1 MWSVAPPVSHVG
13 PRSRVNAP
21 LIDSGL
27 RLSSQVTARAKDC
40 PGSQD
45 YHRTTTGTK
54 FALRIKVDQSHIL
67 GIYYVIS
74 NGRQRK

>member
-1 MWSVAPPVSHVG
+1 MWSVAPPVSPVG

-40 PGSQD
+40 PGSRNYLRNRIGD
-45 YHRTTTGTK
+45 SDKSRSESNTG
-54 FALRIKVDQSHIL
+54 HIL
-67 GIYYVIS
+67 S
-74 NGRQRK
+74 NKYWKTQEIMH